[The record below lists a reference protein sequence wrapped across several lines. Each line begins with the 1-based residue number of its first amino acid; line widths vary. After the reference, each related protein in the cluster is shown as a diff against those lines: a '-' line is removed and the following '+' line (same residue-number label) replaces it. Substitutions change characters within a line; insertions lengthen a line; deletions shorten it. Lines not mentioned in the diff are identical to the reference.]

1 MPTSTADFTFLHG
14 QWCRGSN
21 IRRFNKRSR
30 DECESHCRKA
40 DCVCFQ
46 YKDTPTQEE
55 GNCRFTRA
63 DEYTDTRPS
72 KMGFNAWVRVGAV
85 GASRPRLQLDGGR
98 RRAAPPPC
106 RRPPPPMSSQSF

>member
-46 YKDTPTQEE
+46 YKDTP
-55 GNCRFTRA
+55 
-63 DEYTDTRPS
+63 
-72 KMGFNAWVRVGAV
+72 
-85 GASRPRLQLDGGR
+85 
-98 RRAAPPPC
+98 RRALADARGWLGYGDADRGPAYNSTAGAAAQLLLHAAALRLP
-106 RRPPPPMSSQSF
+106 